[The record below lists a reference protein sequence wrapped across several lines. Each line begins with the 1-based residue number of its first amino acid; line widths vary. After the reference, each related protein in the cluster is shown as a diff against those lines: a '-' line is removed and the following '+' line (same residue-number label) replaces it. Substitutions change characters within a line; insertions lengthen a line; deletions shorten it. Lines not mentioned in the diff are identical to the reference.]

1 VADPLRI
8 QLQQDS
14 PRARYALDVLASLLG
29 CEWLAVTEHAE
40 LTYGADLAAGPQADW
55 DEPDAEVAPGRLPML
70 HRPNG
75 PPDMLYS
82 TYACLTAPWERV
94 DPANEV
100 GTPIAAGGFL
110 ARHRLL
116 ETPLVHLY
124 AAELAR
130 LTGRTHPSP
139 RAVVVLTHD
148 VDEHFRHLFG
158 IRESLAR
165 IRRDVAHFRPAG
177 ARRVAGLGRRI
188 AQRGRLDPND
198 TWDEWH
204 ATLATWLGSG
214 TFFVAAY
221 NLFDRGAGR
230 YDVAYDVRHPQVA
243 SVFGDLAEAG
253 AEIGVH
259 LSLQARESAAQVVRE
274 RTRLEEAL
282 GREIR
287 SARHHW
293 WALGA
298 DWWRTLRAHA
308 DAGLLVDCSFGF
320 NDRPGF
326 RRGITLPFRPFDPD
340 AEETLSVWS
349 LPTIAM
355 DHAIFDGTVAL
366 EEGIARLQSLL
377 VTTEA
382 VGGALV
388 LDWHANELMTMAGEG
403 LLEFV
408 RGALDRGVEL
418 QTPLGLIGVS
428 DSAA

>member
-1 VADPLRI
+1 VADALRI
-8 QLQQDS
+8 QLDQDS

-40 LTYGADLAAGPQADW
+40 LTYGSDLAAGPQAGW
-55 DEPDAEVAPGRLPML
+55 DEPDVQLAPGRLPML

-100 GTPIAAGGFL
+100 GTPIAARGFL

-130 LTGRTHPSP
+130 LAGRTPPSR

-158 IRESLAR
+158 IRESLTR
-165 IRRDVAHFRPAG
+165 IRRDAAAFRPGG

-188 AQRGRLDPND
+188 AGRGRPDPND

-204 ATLATWLGSG
+204 TALGEWLGRG

-230 YDVAYDVRHPQVA
+230 YDVAYDVRHAQVA
-243 SVFGDLAEAG
+243 AVFADLAKAG

-259 LSLQARESAAQVVRE
+259 LSLQARQSAAQVGRE

-282 GREIR
+282 GRQIR

-293 WALGA
+293 WALGP
-298 DWWRTLRAHA
+298 DWWRTLRAHGE
-308 DAGLLVDCSFGF
+308 AGLLVDCSFGF

-326 RRGITLPFRPFDPD
+326 RRGITLPFRAFDPE
-340 AEETLSVWS
+340 ANETLSLWS

-355 DHAIFDGTVAL
+355 DHSIFDGTAPL
-366 EEGIARLQSLL
+366 EEGIARLQGLL

-388 LDWHANELMTMAGEG
+388 LDWHANELRTLAGEG

-408 RGALDRGVEL
+408 RLALDRGVEL
-418 QTPLGLIGVS
+418 QTPLGLIGTG
-428 DSAA
+428 AQAR